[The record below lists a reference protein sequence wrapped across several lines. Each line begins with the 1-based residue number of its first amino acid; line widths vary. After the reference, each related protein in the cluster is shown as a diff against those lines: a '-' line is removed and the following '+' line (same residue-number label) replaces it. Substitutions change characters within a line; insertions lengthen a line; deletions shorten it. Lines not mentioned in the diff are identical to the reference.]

1 MFSKGKWIMVHKI
14 VSKHIKMYLT
24 DITIGNAIIPIIQI
38 TAIS

>member
-1 MFSKGKWIMVHKI
+1 MFSKGKWIRMHKI